1 MSVIDTIEIGATEV
15 LGIIDSVLPIVE
27 KALPVVAASAGPVGL
42 GVSAAA
48 ALLPLL
54 QKIPVGPTFTVD
66 TQQQYLQRIQAM
78 SLLDFS
84 GAAWQPSTQS
94 AGAPAVPAGSLPTAV
109 APPVAPP
116 QPS

>member
-1 MSVIDTIEIGATEV
+1 MSDVIQTIEIGATEA

-54 QKIPVGPTFTVD
+54 QKIPIGPTFTVE
-66 TQQQYLQRIQAM
+66 TQQSYLQRIQAV

-84 GAAWQPSTQS
+84 SAAWQPST
-94 AGAPAVPAGSLPTAV
+94 AGTPAAPAGSLPTAIQQ
-109 APPVAPP
+109 PPVGGA
-116 QPS
+116 

>member
-1 MSVIDTIEIGATEV
+1 MSVIDTIEIGATEAID
-15 LGIIDSVLPIVE
+15 IIDSVLPIVE
-27 KALPVVAASAGPVGL
+27 KAVPIVADAAGPVGL

-54 QKIPVGPTFTVD
+54 QKIPIGPEFTVE
-66 TQQQYLQRIQAM
+66 TQQGYLQRIQAI

-84 GAAWQPSTQS
+84 GKAWQPST
-94 AGAPAVPAGSLPTAV
+94 AGTPAVPAGSMPTAV